1 MKFGNELASQMVPEW
16 QEAYMD
22 YNNLKK
28 LLKEI
33 MRFRQ
38 QNAVSLSGPMARTGT
53 LRRRLTMYRAF
64 SGLTNR
70 YNNLKGGSPRKNE
83 DEVIL
88 VGSVQQEGSENY
100 QTMFLKL
107 SDAGGEH
114 EQEFFKALD
123 DEFNKV
129 LKFYK
134 EKVQEVTREAEELS
148 KQMDA
153 LIALKIKVDNPGVVQ
168 KFASEVNTGSS
179 SGYSGPAT
187 VVASVN
193 GVKPGQRMDAVQ
205 EVQMSSGGTSGDEQT
220 RTETQNKIASRFRPA
235 SLDVLGQVMIN
246 VDPETP
252 VSTLRNVIMSSKSD
266 LSFSKEELRKVEEK
280 LRQAFVEFY
289 QQLRLLKSYC
299 FLNMLAFSKI
309 MKKYDKITSR
319 NASKSYLE
327 MVDKSYLGSSE
338 EVIIHCVAPGYVVYF
353 VAFWFL
359 ISPLLFR
366 LTNS

>member
-1 MKFGNELASQMVPEW
+1 MKFGKELASQMVPEW
-16 QEAYMD
+16 QGAYMD
-22 YNNLKK
+22 YNSLKK

-33 MRFRQ
+33 LNFRQ
-38 QNAVSLSGPMARTGT
+38 QNAVTLSGPMARTGS

-107 SDAGGEH
+107 SDAGGEY
-114 EQEFFKALD
+114 ELEFFKALD

-134 EKVQEVTREAEELS
+134 EKVQEVKGEAEELS

-153 LIALKIKVDNPGVVQ
+153 LIALRIKVDKPGVVQ
-168 KFASEVNTGSS
+168 KFTSEVNTGSS

-193 GVKPGQRMDAVQ
+193 GVKPGK
-205 EVQMSSGGTSGDEQT
+205 G
-220 RTETQNKIASRFRPA
+220 
-235 SLDVLGQVMIN
+235 L
-246 VDPETP
+246 
-252 VSTLRNVIMSSKSD
+252 
-266 LSFSKEELRKVEEK
+266 
-280 LRQAFVEFY
+280 
-289 QQLRLLKSYC
+289 
-299 FLNMLAFSKI
+299 
-309 MKKYDKITSR
+309 
-319 NASKSYLE
+319 
-327 MVDKSYLGSSE
+327 
-338 EVIIHCVAPGYVVYF
+338 
-353 VAFWFL
+353 
-359 ISPLLFR
+359 
-366 LTNS
+366 